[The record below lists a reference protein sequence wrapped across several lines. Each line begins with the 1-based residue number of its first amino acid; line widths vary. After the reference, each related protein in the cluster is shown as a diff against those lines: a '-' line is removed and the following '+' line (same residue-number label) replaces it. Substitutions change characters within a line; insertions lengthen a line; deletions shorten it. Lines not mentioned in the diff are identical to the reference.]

1 MRFFALVRFFLT
13 LSSLNSGN
21 LRAGREGAQKLHQS
35 RASFHLE
42 IHQNE
47 EGKKPDFLGQVTYLA
62 SPDHSDTI
70 VSIATNLGNCFHAV
84 YNTH

>member
-47 EGKKPDFLGQVTYLA
+47 EGKKADFLGQFSYLA
-62 SPDHSDTI
+62 SPGHPDAI
-70 VSIATNLGNCFHAV
+70 ISIATH
-84 YNTH
+84 